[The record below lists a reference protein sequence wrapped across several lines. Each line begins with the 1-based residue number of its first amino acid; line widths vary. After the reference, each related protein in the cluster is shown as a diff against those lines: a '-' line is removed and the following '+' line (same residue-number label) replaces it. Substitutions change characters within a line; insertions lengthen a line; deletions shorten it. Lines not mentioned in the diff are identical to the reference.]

1 MTIQDARSR
10 VIVALDV
17 NDVEKAIELVA
28 KLKGYVGGFKI
39 GFEFIYSLFATLITT
54 SQEAAFHTLVRLRTL
69 FFAFNNQEFVD
80 GKIADIGNTVAGAS
94 KAICRLQPLMF
105 NIHAFAGPP
114 ALKAARQAVD
124 EISALLGL
132 EQKPLLIAVTLL
144 TSLGEED
151 LVALGLKN
159 ENDTEP
165 RRMEI
170 VVRLAKLAQQHGCD
184 GVIAS
189 PLEVAAIRAACGH
202 DFLIYT
208 PGVRLP
214 GSSKQDQK
222 AVSTPG
228 NSIREGANGVVV
240 GRDITGAADVVAA
253 AELVVANILQ
263 ATNQHSEGAD

>member
-1 MTIQDARSR
+1 MTTQGARSC

-39 GFEFIYSLFATLITT
+39 GFEFIYSMFTSLIM
-54 SQEAAFHTLVRLRTL
+54 SQHSLAHHTLDRLRTL
-69 FFAFNNQEFVD
+69 FLAFNNQEFVD
-80 GKIADIGNTVAGAS
+80 GKIADIGNTVAGSS

-105 NIHAFAGPP
+105 NVHAFAGPP

-124 EISALLGL
+124 EISAQLGL
-132 EQKPLLIAVTLL
+132 KEKPLLIAVTLL

-151 LVALGLKN
+151 LVALGLKD
-159 ENDTEP
+159 EKDTEP
-165 RRMEI
+165 RRLEI
-170 VVRLAKLAQQHGCD
+170 VVRLAKLAQTHGCD

-189 PLEVAAIRAACGH
+189 PLEVKAIREACGPL
-202 DFLIYT
+202 FLIYT

-228 NSIREGANGVVV
+228 NSIRDGANGVVV
-240 GRDITGAADVVAA
+240 GRDITGAEDVVDA
-253 AELVVANILQ
+253 AERVAANILETMGE
-263 ATNQHSEGAD
+263 AA